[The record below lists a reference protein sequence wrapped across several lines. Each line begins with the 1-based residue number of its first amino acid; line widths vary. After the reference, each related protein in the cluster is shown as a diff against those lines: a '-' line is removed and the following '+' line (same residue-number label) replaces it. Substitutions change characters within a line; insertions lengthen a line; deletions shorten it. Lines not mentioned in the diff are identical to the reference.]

1 MLRPNRV
8 IVCAFT
14 QPGNIVSAV
23 HTRKNEETTLPNLLK
38 IAALLS
44 ALFLLLAGC
53 AQTGTLAEDTRLQDA
68 RNDFVPA
75 PATFDFAAMAD
86 SATPTNRWS
95 GVLGGAAYR
104 IEVPTGQW
112 NGKLVLYA
120 HGYAGT
126 GKNLTVQ
133 DPPIRRYL
141 IDNGYAWAASS
152 YSKNYYDVRAG
163 VEDTNALALAFND
176 IAARNGRPLPQPSKT
191 YIFGRSMG
199 GHIAAAAVEAE
210 TLATAKNKVRYDG
223 AVPTC
228 AVLDDDKLWAYF
240 GGYQL
245 AAQQL
250 AGLPAAS
257 LPVSNWSQISNHV
270 RTTLFNSTTSF
281 ATPTPQGMLLK
292 NIVMN
297 LTGGQRPLF
306 EQGFA
311 NDGLQNVV
319 WGTFGDDGTVRGI
332 LNANM
337 VDTRG
342 VYYNFDAPE
351 AVVSAF
357 NASIGKSTPAPD
369 ANRLRRDGLRW
380 IPKVHAD
387 FSVPV
392 LTIHTLGDMYV
403 PFGLEQSYVAR
414 ATAKGHA
421 NLLVQRAI
429 RGAGHCDFTV
439 AEQARAFADL
449 ARWVEQGVKPAGDD
463 VATPST
469 VADPAYGCAFT
480 DNTLG
485 VDDAAAVKTAR
496 VPGKLP
502 ACPALR

>member
-1 MLRPNRV
+1 MSKRLK
-8 IVCAFT
+8 T
-14 QPGNIVSAV
+14 AV
-23 HTRKNEETTLPNLLK
+23 LL
-38 IAALLS
+38 AAIP
-44 ALFLLLAGC
+44 LLLAAC
-53 AQTGTLAEDTRLQDA
+53 AQTGPRTEDKRPHDA
-68 RNDFVPA
+68 RTDFVPA
-75 PATFDFAAMAD
+75 PANANFLPMPD
-86 SATPTNRWS
+86 STTPTDRWS

-104 IEVPTGQW
+104 IELPTGQW
-112 NGKLVLYA
+112 NGKLVMYA

-126 GKNLTVQ
+126 GPNLVVQ

-163 VEDTNALALAFND
+163 VEDTNALALAFNA
-176 IAARNGRPLPQPSKT
+176 IAARNGRPLSAPSKT

-210 TLATAKNKVRYDG
+210 TLATANNKVRYDG

-228 AVLDDDKLWAYF
+228 GVLDDDGLWAYF

-257 LPVSNWSQISNHV
+257 LPVNNWPQIVGHV
-270 RTTLFNSTTSF
+270 RSTLFSSTTSF
-281 ATPTPQGMLLK
+281 ATPTPQGLLLK
-292 NIVMN
+292 NIVMH
-297 LTGGQRPLF
+297 LTGGERPLF
-306 EQGFA
+306 DQGFA

-319 WGTFGDDGTVRGI
+319 WGAFGDDGTIRGV
-332 LNANM
+332 LNANV
-337 VDTRG
+337 VDTRS
-342 VYYNFDAPE
+342 VRYRFDAPE
-351 AVVSAF
+351 AVVAAF

-380 IPKVHAD
+380 VPKVHGD

-403 PFGLEQSYVAR
+403 PFGLEQNYLAN
-414 ATAKGHA
+414 AKAKGRA
-421 NLLVQRAI
+421 GLLVQRAI
-429 RGAGHCDFTV
+429 RAPGHCDFTV

-463 VATPST
+463 VATPAT
-469 VADPAYGCAFT
+469 VADPAYGCTFT
-480 DNTLG
+480 NNTLAA
-485 VDDAAAVKTAR
+485 DDTAAVKAAR
-496 VPGKLP
+496 APAKLP
-502 ACPALR
+502 ACPVPK

>member
-1 MLRPNRV
+1 M
-8 IVCAFT
+8 
-14 QPGNIVSAV
+14 
-23 HTRKNEETTLPNLLK
+23 PNLLK
-38 IAALLS
+38 TAALLS
-44 ALFLLLAGC
+44 VISALLAGC
-53 AQTGTLAEDTRLQDA
+53 AQTGSLAEDTRPQDA

-75 PATFDFAAMAD
+75 HSDFTAMPD
-86 SATPTNRWS
+86 GATPTDRWS

-104 IEVPTGQW
+104 IEVPTGKW

-141 IDNGYAWAASS
+141 VDNGYAWAASS

-176 IAARNGRPLPQPSKT
+176 IAARNGRPLPKPSKT

-210 TLATAKNKVRYDG
+210 TLATANHKVRYDG

-240 GGYQL
+240 GAYQL

-257 LPVSNWSQISNHV
+257 LPVTNWPQIVGHV

-281 ATPTPQGMLLK
+281 ATPTPQGLLLK
-292 NIVMN
+292 DIVMN

-306 EQGFA
+306 EKGFA

-332 LNANM
+332 LNANV

-342 VYYNFDAPE
+342 VRYTFDAPE
-351 AVVSAF
+351 GVVAAF
-357 NASIGKSTPAPD
+357 NTSIGKSTPVPD

-387 FSVPV
+387 FAVPV

-403 PFGLEQSYVAR
+403 PFGLEQSYLAR

-439 AEQARAFADL
+439 AEQVRAFADL

-469 VADPAYGCAFT
+469 VANPAYGCAFT
-480 DNTLG
+480 DNDFG
-485 VDDAAAVKTAR
+485 ADDVAAVKAAR
-496 VPGKLP
+496 APGKLP
-502 ACPALR
+502 ACTARSESYAFGS

>member
-1 MLRPNRV
+1 MPQ
-8 IVCAFT
+8 FF
-14 QPGNIVSAV
+14 
-23 HTRKNEETTLPNLLK
+23 KTTVLL
-38 IAALLS
+38 AALP
-44 ALFLLLAGC
+44 LLLAAC
-53 AQTGTLAEDTRLQDA
+53 AQPRTVVEDTRPHDA
-68 RNDFVPA
+68 RTDFVPA
-75 PATFDFAAMAD
+75 TPEFTAMAEA
-86 SATPTNRWS
+86 STPTDRWS
-95 GVLGGAAYR
+95 GVLEGAAYR
-104 IEVPTGQW
+104 IEVPTTKW
-112 NGKLVLYA
+112 NGKLVMYA

-126 GKNLTVQ
+126 GKSLVVQ

-163 VEDTNALALAFND
+163 VEDTNALALAFNT
-176 IAARNGRPLPQPSKT
+176 IAARNGRPLPAPTKT

-210 TLATAKNKVRYDG
+210 TLATANHKVRYDG

-228 AVLDDDKLWAYF
+228 GVLDDEGLWSYF

-257 LPVSNWSQISNHV
+257 LPVNNWPQIVGHV
-270 RTTLFNSTTSF
+270 RSTLFNSTTSF
-281 ATPTPQGMLLK
+281 ATPTPQGMVLK

-297 LTGGQRPLF
+297 LTGGERPMF
-306 EQGFA
+306 DQGFA

-319 WGTFGDDGTVRGI
+319 WGSFGDDGTIRGI
-332 LNANM
+332 LNANV

-342 VYYNFDAPE
+342 VRYRFDAPE
-351 AVVSAF
+351 AVVAAF
-357 NASIGKSTPAPD
+357 NASIGKSTPVTD

-380 IPKVHAD
+380 LPKVQGD

-403 PFGLEQSYVAR
+403 PFGLEQNYLAH

-421 NLLVQRAI
+421 GLLVQRAI
-429 RGAGHCDFTV
+429 RAPGHCDFTV

-449 ARWVEQGVKPAGDD
+449 ALWVEQGVKPGGDD
-463 VATPST
+463 VATAST
-469 VADPAYGCAFT
+469 VANPAYGCTFT
-480 DNTLG
+480 NNTL
-485 VDDAAAVKTAR
+485 VADDSAVVKTWRAS
-496 VPGKLP
+496 GKLP
-502 ACPALR
+502 ACPVAQQP

>member
-1 MLRPNRV
+1 MP
-8 IVCAFT
+8 
-14 QPGNIVSAV
+14 
-23 HTRKNEETTLPNLLK
+23 KLLN
-38 IAALLS
+38 AATFLS
-44 ALFLLLAGC
+44 AISLLLAGC
-53 AQTGTLAEDTRLQDA
+53 AQTGPVVEDTRPHDA

-75 PATFDFAAMAD
+75 NPEFAAMAN
-86 SATPTNRWS
+86 STAPTDRWS
-95 GVLGGAAYR
+95 GVLGGAGYR
-104 IEVPTGQW
+104 IEVPATGW
-112 NGKLVLYA
+112 NGKLVMYA

-126 GKNLTVQ
+126 GKSLVVQ

-141 IDNGYAWAASS
+141 IEKGYAWAASS

-163 VEDTNALALAFND
+163 VEDTNALALAFNT
-176 IAARNGRPLPQPSKT
+176 IAARNGRPLPPPSKT

-210 TLATAKNKVRYDG
+210 TLATANNKKRYDG

-228 AVLDDDKLWAYF
+228 GVLDDEQLWAYF

-257 LPVSNWSQISNHV
+257 LPVSNWQQISSHV
-270 RTTLFNSTTSF
+270 RSTLFNNTTSF
-281 ATPTPQGMLLK
+281 ATPTQQGFLLK
-292 NIVMN
+292 SIVKN
-297 LTGGQRPLF
+297 LTGGERPLF

-311 NDGLQNVV
+311 NDALQNVV

-332 LNANM
+332 LNANG

-342 VYYNFDAPE
+342 VRYNFDAPE
-351 AVVSAF
+351 AVVAAF

-387 FSVPV
+387 VAVPV

-403 PFGLEQSYVAR
+403 PFGQEQSYLAR
-414 ATAKGHA
+414 ATANGHA
-421 NLLVQRAI
+421 GRLVQRAI
-429 RGAGHCDFTV
+429 RAAGHCDFTM

-449 ARWVEQGVKPAGDD
+449 ARWVEEGVKPAGDD
-463 VATPST
+463 VTTPAT
-469 VADPAYGCAFT
+469 VAHPAYGCRFT
-480 DNTLG
+480 DNTLAA
-485 VDDAAAVKTAR
+485 DDASAVKAAR
-496 VPGKLP
+496 TPGKLP
-502 ACPALR
+502 ACPAGTSAIGSKHEGAPS

>member
-1 MLRPNRV
+1 MP
-8 IVCAFT
+8 
-14 QPGNIVSAV
+14 
-23 HTRKNEETTLPNLLK
+23 KLLK
-38 IAALLS
+38 TAALLTTLS
-44 ALFLLLAGC
+44 LLLLSGC
-53 AQTGTLAEDTRLQDA
+53 AQTGAVIEDPRPQDA

-75 PATFDFAAMAD
+75 PATFDFTAMAD
-86 SATPTNRWS
+86 SATPTDRWS

-104 IEVPTGQW
+104 IEVPTDKW

-176 IAARNGRPLPQPSKT
+176 IAARNGRPLAPPSKT

-210 TLATAKNKVRYDG
+210 TLATAKNKARYDG

-257 LPVSNWSQISNHV
+257 LPVSNWPQISTHV
-270 RTTLFNSTTSF
+270 RTTLFSSTTSF
-281 ATPTPQGMLLK
+281 ATPTPQGTLLK

-319 WGTFGDDGTVRGI
+319 WGAFGDDGTVRGV
-332 LNANM
+332 LNANV

-342 VYYNFDAPE
+342 LQYNFDAPD
-351 AVVSAF
+351 AVVAAF
-357 NASIGKSTPAPD
+357 NTSIGKSTPVVD

-387 FSVPV
+387 FAVPV

-403 PFGLEQSYVAR
+403 PFGLEQSYLAR

-421 NLLVQRAI
+421 DLLVQRAI
-429 RGAGHCDFTV
+429 RGSGHCDFTV

-463 VATPST
+463 VATPAT
-469 VADPAYGCAFT
+469 IAKPFYGCAFT
-480 DNTLG
+480 DNTLDA
-485 VDDAAAVKTAR
+485 DDVAAVKALR

-502 ACPALR
+502 ACPVSQ